1 MHPTILKN
9 LEELY
14 KTYSAYLSEN
24 PFTGNPDNLYDP
36 MNYIMNLGG
45 KRARPMLTM
54 AAALS
59 AGGDSSAV
67 LPVAHTMEVFH
78 NFSLVHDDIMDRAP
92 SRRGQP
98 TVHLKWDM
106 PTAILAGDNM
116 LVAAYRLLF
125 GYTGQGKEAIVS
137 LFTDTATGVCEG
149 QQWDMDFAN
158 MEHVNEAAYLEM
170 IRLKT
175 AVLLGCCAGSGALS
189 AGASKDIAMQYYQ
202 FAVAVGMAFQLH
214 DDWLDTFGDP
224 NKTGKKPGGDIGEG
238 KKTWLYIAAEQMG
251 LPIANLYKEKQDEAR
266 IEAATALFTEAG
278 LDTRL
283 LQLAATYNEEANQ
296 LLQDLQNK
304 GHQTQWLEELVAFL
318 SNREH

>member
-1 MHPTILKN
+1 MHSTILKN
-9 LEELY
+9 LDELY
-14 KTYSAYLSEN
+14 TAYTTYLAEN
-24 PFTGNPDNLYDP
+24 PFTGSPSNLYDP

-59 AGGDSSAV
+59 AGGDSKTV
-67 LPVAHTMEVFH
+67 LPVAHAMEVFH
-78 NFSLVHDDIMDRAP
+78 NFSLVHDDIMDKAP

-125 GYTGQGKEAIVS
+125 GYEGPGKGAIVS
-137 LFTDTATGVCEG
+137 LFSDTATGVCEG

-158 MEHVNEAAYLEM
+158 MAQVDEQAYLEM

-189 AGASKDIAMQYYQ
+189 AGASKEVAMQYYQ

-224 NKTGKKPGGDIGEG
+224 NKTGKKPGGDIAEG
-238 KKTWLYIAAEQMG
+238 KKTWLYIAAEQLG
-251 LPIANLYKEKQDEAR
+251 LPIAALYADKQDDAR
-266 IEAATALFTEAG
+266 IEAATTLFKNAQ
-278 LDTRL
+278 LDERL
-283 LQLAATYNEEANQ
+283 LQLAGRYNEEANR
-296 LLQDLQNK
+296 LLADLQGA
-304 GHQTQWLEELVAFL
+304 GHQTQWLQELVAFL